1 MNKFIELL
9 ARYGEAVYENNREQ
23 IMNRLNLQQYI
34 EDQQNSNKESF

>member
-23 IMNRLNLQQYI
+23 LMNRLNLENYMAD
-34 EDQQNSNKESF
+34 EKDSKKESF

>member
-23 IMNRLNLQQYI
+23 IKNRLNLDHYI
-34 EDQQNSNKESF
+34 DNEQDSNKESF